1 MGGLRCFW
9 NGAGVNQVHS
19 RFYNEAIF
27 EVRLHPR
34 TPLLIKAG
42 GEGAAATD
50 PTVPDMS
57 FVRTRRPGGGE
68 VLYIPGSSLRGV
80 LRAHAERLLRSV
92 EPDAACDPLVHG
104 SDGRGY
110 GLRRACSFDDRIPG
124 DEAYRK
130 ACRACR
136 LFGTTGLASRV
147 RVSDFYPDE
156 EPVCDTR
163 YGVAIDRVTG
173 AVAHGPFEL
182 EIVTD
187 GSFVGTITLR
197 NFTLGQFG
205 LVAAALLDV
214 GDGLVPLGF
223 GKSRDLGRVDLTV
236 TRLVVRTLRDPEGA
250 LAGAGALC
258 DDRTR
263 EAFRLP
269 AAERE
274 RLSVGAVA
282 RREKGF
288 FVLVAEGAEA
298 RRWLEEAVPRWLE
311 EMA

>member
-1 MGGLRCFW
+1 M
-9 NGAGVNQVHS
+9 NQVHS

-27 EVRLHPR
+27 EVQLRPR

-42 GEGAAATD
+42 SEGAAAMD
-50 PTVPDMS
+50 PTVPDMN
-57 FVRTRRPGGGE
+57 FVRTRRPDGGE

-92 EPDAACDPLVHG
+92 RPEAACDPLAHG
-104 SDGRGY
+104 SNERSY
-110 GLRRACSFDDRIPG
+110 GLRPACSFRDETPG
-124 DEAYRK
+124 DQAYQEACA
-130 ACRACR
+130 ACC
-136 LFGTTGLASRV
+136 LFGATGLASRV
-147 RVSDFYPDE
+147 RVSDFYPDGK
-156 EPVCDTR
+156 PVCDTR

-187 GSFVGTITLR
+187 GSFTGTVTLR

-205 LVAAALLDV
+205 LLAATLLDV
-214 GDGLVPLGF
+214 GDGLVPLGY
-223 GKSRDLGRVDLTV
+223 GKSRGLGRVDLTV
-236 TRLVVRTLRDPEGA
+236 MRLAVRTLRDPEGA
-250 LAGAGALC
+250 LTGAGALC

-269 AAERE
+269 GAERE
-274 RLSVGAVA
+274 RLSVGAAA

-288 FVLVAEGAEA
+288 FVLMAEGAEA
-298 RRWLEEAVPRWLE
+298 RHWLEEAVPRWLE